1 MNKPIIGIMMRC
13 FKIDEKP
20 IQYIFESVR
29 KCIIK
34 CGGEPLLICPPKII
48 DYYNTNWNEFPEF
61 SNEELESINYWLDM
75 CDGLFLPGG
84 NKFTKF
90 DLVVLDIAIKKN
102 IPILG
107 VCMGMQLM
115 SCYKKSYDLYPVNS
129 KVNHNQKDLNIL
141 YSHKVMIKECSKLSN
156 IVKEKEI
163 LVNSFHKMACRENP
177 LFNVTAISEDGI
189 IEAIEMKNKD
199 FVIGVQWHPEKTVD
213 NDNYSMNILNA
224 FITKAVEFKKRKIK

>member
-34 CGGEPLLICPPKII
+34 CGGEPLLICPPKTI

-90 DLVVLDIAIKKN
+90 DLVLFLSGLCISI
-102 IPILG
+102 IL
-107 VCMGMQLM
+107 L
-115 SCYKKSYDLYPVNS
+115 LLL
-129 KVNHNQKDLNIL
+129 DLNNWVSALIAL
-141 YSHKVMIKECSKLSN
+141 APGVIAGFLVMPVPNYHN
-156 IVKEKEI
+156 IRTV
-163 LVNSFHKMACRENP
+163 
-177 LFNVTAISEDGI
+177 
-189 IEAIEMKNKD
+189 IESV
-199 FVIGVQWHPEKTVD
+199 FR
-213 NDNYSMNILNA
+213 
-224 FITKAVEFKKRKIK
+224 FITEPKKFIWKGWCFPHEEDKK